1 MPTDGS
7 RELIAKNWQPHGS
20 NQATVATNTATLF
33 PGSSAAGVG
42 ALAANKGNFT
52 RFVEVYNDDDTNSL
66 HCKVYNASLTGSG
79 TAAANLGD
87 RAVPPKTFRVFQI
100 PGGGGQGMLSCIA
113 KTGPV
118 VVSVNW
124 GIGAK

>member
-1 MPTDGS
+1 MTDGT
-7 RELIAKNWQPHGS
+7 RELIAKKWLNHS
-20 NQATVATNTATLF
+20 TNQATIATNAATLF

-42 ALAANKGNFT
+42 ALAAANRNFT
-52 RFVEVYNDDDTNSL
+52 RFVEIYNDDSSNTV
-66 HCKVYNASLTGSG
+66 HARVYNASDTGSA
-79 TAAANLGD
+79 TNAATLGD
-87 RAVPPKTFRVFQI
+87 RAVPPKTFRVFQV

-113 KTGPV
+113 KTGAC